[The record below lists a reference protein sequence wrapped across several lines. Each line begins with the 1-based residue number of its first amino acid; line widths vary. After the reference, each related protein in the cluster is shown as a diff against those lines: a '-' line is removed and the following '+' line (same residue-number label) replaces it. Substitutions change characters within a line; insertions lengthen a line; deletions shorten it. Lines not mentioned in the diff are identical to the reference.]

1 MTEKGNYFSEAL
13 SEICLPARPAK
24 HTNLKV

>member
-24 HTNLKV
+24 PKT